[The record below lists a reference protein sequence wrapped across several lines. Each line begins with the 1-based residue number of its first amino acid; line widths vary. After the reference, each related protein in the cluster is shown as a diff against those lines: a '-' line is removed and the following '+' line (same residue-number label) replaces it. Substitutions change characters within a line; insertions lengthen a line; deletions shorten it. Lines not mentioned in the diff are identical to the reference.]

1 MLEEAHFFPYAF
13 HNKAGW
19 SQWLYCEKREN
30 LRLQAGIGE
39 VQYFVSEMSECG
51 FSKQILYFP
60 TTHLPQRSLRTLGF
74 LSIFDKNLFAT
85 LASLAVSIQD
95 VISETALGGPKLG
108 ASSCPSWMSYKE

>member
-1 MLEEAHFFPYAF
+1 
-13 HNKAGW
+13 
-19 SQWLYCEKREN
+19 
-30 LRLQAGIGE
+30 
-39 VQYFVSEMSECG
+39 MSECG

-95 VISETALGGPKLG
+95 VISETALEGR
-108 ASSCPSWMSYKE
+108 ANSSQAPAILAAPSMYLPVRKKTFSIFYYRW